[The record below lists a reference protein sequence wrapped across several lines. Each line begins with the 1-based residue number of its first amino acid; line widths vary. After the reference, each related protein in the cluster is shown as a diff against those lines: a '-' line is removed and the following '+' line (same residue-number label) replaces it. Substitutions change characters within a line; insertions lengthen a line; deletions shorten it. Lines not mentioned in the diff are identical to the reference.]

1 MSAINSNS
9 DSEKSRD
16 ISENNYNNI
25 SSDSSTSTFE
35 FIEGSI
41 YANERSTNF
50 RTNRP
55 IIWSSTKEE
64 KQKHNEEIAVMDS
77 NFEPSSS
84 WEKIEVSDIQKEEL
98 EACRNFLTNERSFNS
113 IGISRPSTSTK
124 PCFIDAS
131 SLLDDDY
138 VPVPF
143 PRTTKIE
150 SSADN
155 RHGTTSFLSYNENMH
170 RNESRNH
177 EIKDQYSAIQTHHHI
192 PRNYRPNNNNTNISS
207 REQHDEY
214 EKHQGRLIFQN
225 NNVQQRVMASEDYA
239 SDISFP
245 SEYSSGSTCG
255 TYNNLIYDTTSGY
268 SGSTNYSRIP
278 SDVESMTFPD
288 TPFNSIVQLSK
299 KLEVCSIDDDDEEIN
314 KRSTSSP
321 VQIPKR
327 IMKHDESAPIL
338 SGGAS
343 VNDFAP
349 KHCESPSV
357 RRKTDSCPIV
367 SGGSLDIEEE
377 PVQKPIKNNDSDKLS
392 YSWVVDLSSNNSQV
406 DEESGCNSR
415 QEFDEHHTPSK
426 SSSSST
432 PKNSLG
438 FYVDFSSLEPLPE
451 DTKPIAA
458 AKKRD
463 DLRKQSLKKSTGFFV
478 DFSSSS
484 DASHPNTPKQN
495 TNTEDNN
502 INNKRRDSDSDR
514 STNMF
519 NMFVDFENT
528 SEPTDKVVE
537 ECSSLIKDDSNND
550 ITNVETTSTVVASS
564 SKKGCFM
571 FIENDCHVVKHR
583 KILPKEPSKRHSWN
597 VQTNEFDDIKTNT
610 KVYQRSTSVTSN
622 DEKFIP
628 SSLPVVYSKTSSMS
642 IGSSISPHEDFSCSK
657 SLSSRSNL
665 SISTSN
671 TSIDNSETKVQQ
683 CNDLE
688 RNLLKKRRKE
698 AKINETYDKS
708 SQGSV
713 TDEIFSNEDNRT
725 SSDTDDDLTFQN
737 PKDDNNTEQAELE
750 LKRRESS
757 LLEDI
762 KVKMDT
768 IVETSENSS
777 PFKKAVNNEKPSDN
791 LIDNDLKLDPPL
803 HTMESLQQLIEKQK
817 QILEN
822 VAEPPNISSPPSSP
836 FVKLSDLDKPTI
848 KKDYPMMTT
857 SAGYRTSMDNHQK
870 YQSSPSDV
878 KTMSR
883 STGNNM
889 INLASSVENSKS
901 LSRLFPHL
909 SKVFSSSVPSNV
921 GFNISSMD
929 QSLYEYIEFISSD
942 FSCTSSINSSRSG
955 MESADESSISCR
967 QPRRL
972 GEDLLKM
979 FLQEIGTDV
988 VIDVDGRKIK
998 AHKIILSSR
1007 CQYFA
1012 AILAGKWIENTGN
1025 VITLTGYSYNTVHFA
1040 LCHVYSGAAHVPSG
1054 LDLMELASL
1063 SDCLG
1068 LEGLKEVTG
1077 YALKTNYC
1085 HNFHKPC
1092 SGCIDGIVQVLSVTL
1107 DHGFDDLYRKCLKW
1121 LCKHFCKV
1129 WVTRS
1134 FGNLTFDLMLRC
1146 SQQITA
1152 HFSSENVLN
1161 WLLDCEEVLETLNK
1175 SRWESFETQNVV
1187 EIVLEAAHEYILDH
1201 FSSLIASDSFL
1212 SLGHDRK
1219 DDIPKLEHFILK
1231 AATSLSPDQ
1240 ACKSY
1245 PRAVRLNALLNAKLI
1260 KFPSPLSND
1269 SFKPQFDHIQLRDED
1284 EDIEWND
1291 EFIKLVSALLSA
1303 VEQSLIRQCGKA
1315 MKCSAWQRMDGD
1327 LRSKIQK
1334 IACVTENDDMRRNL
1348 RSSVT
1353 SLGSASSA
1361 TTNRAND
1368 LRQVKLAIQAHKL
1381 LHENQA
1387 YANKTHPAPKRPQ
1400 TQKEAKISAA
1410 KHIVKT
1416 TKLQQ
1421 PVRVISV
1428 SNSQKHLISDDKSQS
1443 SEIKSKFTS
1452 VKARYMDPIKPRT
1465 TSEIPVKTI
1474 KKLSSSEN
1482 SRDSSPAFNKN
1493 KKHYDIVKKASN
1505 LSLDSLQSPLK
1516 SKRIVQSNNPLPKK
1530 DSEMSMDSLSESLR
1544 STSKTGRTSSESL
1557 IKRTSLNEKDS
1568 ARSSARLSKT
1578 NITKQSTNNQN
1589 QVVQQQ
1595 RSFLSQKSREILA
1608 KRSQQQPTRKLSTN
1622 SNSSIATKST
1632 KSSSP
1637 RMFLPINKSHSTT
1650 AVITSK
1656 KVYNTTLHLRK
1667 TSKLPEPIDTLKTTN
1682 NLNKT
1687 KTQKKEVPSVKLLKE
1702 KEKENDH
1709 KKGSAKSNKST
1720 NNKLDELKNDNNIIT
1735 AESLSNDESYEVKMA
1750 RSNTFSKEAPDN
1762 PIELLKTMK

>member
-9 DSEKSRD
+9 DSE
-16 ISENNYNNI
+16 NYNNI
-25 SSDSSTSTFE
+25 SSSSTSTFE

-41 YANERSTNF
+41 YASDISTSFRS
-50 RTNRP
+50 NRP

-84 WEKIEVSDIQKEEL
+84 WEKIEASDVQKEEL

-113 IGISRPSTSTK
+113 HGISRPSTSAK

-131 SLLDDDY
+131 SLLDDDDY
-138 VPVPF
+138 IPVPF

-150 SSADN
+150 SSTNN
-155 RHGTTSFLSYNENMH
+155 RHDTTSFMSCDENMH

-192 PRNYRPNNNNTNISS
+192 PRNYRPNNTNISSS

-225 NNVQQRVMASEDYA
+225 NNVQQRVMVSEDYA

-245 SEYSSGSTCG
+245 SEYSSGSIGG
-255 TYNNLIYDTTSGY
+255 TYNNLAYDTTSGY
-268 SGSTNYSRIP
+268 SGSANYSRIP
-278 SDVESMTFPD
+278 SDVESMTFPE
-288 TPFNSIVQLSK
+288 TPFNSIVQLAK
-299 KLEVCSIDDDDEEIN
+299 KLEVCSIDNNFDEDNEEL
-314 KRSTSSP
+314 KRSASSP

-327 IMKHDESAPIL
+327 IMLHDESAPIL

-343 VNDFAP
+343 VNDFIP
-349 KHCESPSV
+349 KHCESPSI

-367 SGGSLDIEEE
+367 SGGSMDIEEE
-377 PVQKPIKNNDSDKLS
+377 PCQKPEKNESDKDKLS
-392 YSWVVDLSSNNSQV
+392 YSWVVDLSSNNSQI
-406 DEESGCNSR
+406 DEGSGCNSR

-426 SSSSST
+426 TSSSST

-451 DTKPIAA
+451 DTKAIAA
-458 AKKRD
+458 AKKKD

-484 DASHPNTPKQN
+484 DTSVPNTPKQN
-495 TNTEDNN
+495 ACSNTEDNAN
-502 INNKRRDSDSDR
+502 DKRRESVSSDK

-519 NMFVDFENT
+519 NMFVDFESTTT
-528 SEPTDKVVE
+528 SESTTDKVVE
-537 ECSSLIKDDSNND
+537 EPVSSIKNDSNVDD
-550 ITNVETTSTVVASS
+550 ITNVETSSTVVASS

-583 KILPKEPSKRHSWN
+583 KTIPKEPSKRHSWN
-597 VQTNEFDDIKTNT
+597 VQTNEFDDINMKNNT

-628 SSLPVVYSKTSSMS
+628 SSLPAVYSKTSSMS

-737 PKDDNNTEQAELE
+737 PKDDNNTEQTEFDLN
-750 LKRRESS
+750 RREST

-777 PFKKAVNNEKPSDN
+777 PFKKAVNDEKTSDN
-791 LIDNDLKLDPPL
+791 WSNNDLKLDQPIY
-803 HTMESLQQLIEKQK
+803 TMESLQQLIEKQK

-822 VAEPPNISSPPSSP
+822 VAEPPIMSSPPSSP

-857 SAGYRTSMDNHQK
+857 SAGFRTSMDSHQK
-870 YQSSPSDV
+870 YHSSPNDI

-883 STGNNM
+883 STGTNI

-988 VIDVDGRKIK
+988 VIDVDGRNIK

-1012 AILAGKWIENTGN
+1012 GILAGKWIENTGN
-1025 VITLTGYSYNTVHFA
+1025 IISLTGYSYNTVHFA
-1040 LCHVYSGAAHVPSG
+1040 LCHVYSGAAHVPTG
-1054 LDLMELASL
+1054 LDLIELASL

-1068 LEGLKEVTG
+1068 LEGLKEVCG

-1121 LCKHFCKV
+1121 LCKNFCKV

-1134 FGNLTFDLMLRC
+1134 FGNLNFDLKLRC
-1146 SQQITA
+1146 SQQIVGA
-1152 HFSSENVLN
+1152 HFTSESVLN
-1161 WLLDCEEVLETLNK
+1161 WLLDCDEVLETLHK
-1175 SRWESFETQNVV
+1175 SRWENFETQNVV
-1187 EIVLEAAHEYILDH
+1187 EIILEAAHEYILDH

-1219 DDIPKLEHFILK
+1219 DDIPKLEHYILK

-1291 EFIKLVSALLSA
+1291 DFIKLVSALLSA

-1315 MKCSAWQRMDGD
+1315 MKCSAWLRMDGD

-1348 RSSVT
+1348 RSSVS
-1353 SLGSASSA
+1353 SLGSATSA

-1381 LHENQA
+1381 LHENHV
-1387 YANKTHPAPKRPQ
+1387 YANKTHPPPKRPQ
-1400 TQKEAKISAA
+1400 TQKEVKISAA
-1410 KHIVKT
+1410 KHILKT
-1416 TKLQQ
+1416 TKIHQ
-1421 PVRVISV
+1421 PVRDISV
-1428 SNSQKHLISDDKSQS
+1428 SNSQKQLIPDDKSQNN
-1443 SEIKSKFTS
+1443 EVKSKFTS
-1452 VKARYMDPIKPRT
+1452 IKARYMEPKKIRT
-1465 TSEIPVKTI
+1465 LSEIPVKTNR
-1474 KKLSSSEN
+1474 KMSSSEN
-1482 SRDSSPAFNKN
+1482 SRDSSPAFNK
-1493 KKHYDIVKKASN
+1493 KKHFDTVKKASN

-1516 SKRIVQSNNPLPKK
+1516 AKRTAQHNYPIPKK

-1568 ARSSARLSKT
+1568 ARSSARLSKGI
-1578 NITKQSTNNQN
+1578 NTKQSTNNQN

-1608 KRSQQQPTRKLSTN
+1608 KRSQQATRKLSTN

-1650 AVITSK
+1650 AVITSNK
-1656 KVYNTTLHLRK
+1656 KVFNTTLHLRK
-1667 TSKLPEPIDTLKTTN
+1667 TSKLPEPIETFKTTN
-1682 NLNKT
+1682 NLNNNNKN
-1687 KTQKKEVPSVKLLKE
+1687 KNLKKEVASVKLLKE
-1702 KEKENDH
+1702 KEKENDIKRGSI
-1709 KKGSAKSNKST
+1709 KKS
-1720 NNKLDELKNDNNIIT
+1720 NKLDEIIHT
-1735 AESLSNDESYEVKMA
+1735 ADPLSIEESYEVKMA

-1762 PIELLKTMK
+1762 PIELLKTMN